1 MTNSNPMSVVQ
12 TRIPDAELED
22 AVADFQA
29 AVGQL
34 TRIYQGPTEILETL
48 MVALLAR
55 GHVLVEGVPGVAK
68 TTLMRAFAEIL
79 TASFRRVQFT
89 PDMMPTDITGTTVL
103 NLSTNQFEL
112 RRGPIFAH
120 VVLGDE
126 INRAPAKTQAAM
138 LEAMAEKQVTIDGTT
153 LALPEP
159 FVVLATQNPVEQEG
173 VYPLPEA
180 QLDRFLVKLQMGYPS
195 AADEAQMLQTHGR
208 GRPSVSSVLTTERI
222 NQLSQLADH
231 VVVDG
236 RIRTYIVSLARWTRA
251 HTSVL
256 TGASP
261 RASLALMQASRA
273 RALLRGRDFV
283 NVDDVRALVRHVF
296 AHRLL
301 LSSSALIDGTDPS
314 DIVNGAVRSV
324 PYDPA

>member
-1 MTNSNPMSVVQ
+1 MSVVQ
-12 TRIPDAELED
+12 TRIPDAELEA
-22 AVADFQA
+22 AVADFRA
-29 AVGQL
+29 AVGEL
-34 TRIYQGPTEILETL
+34 ARVYQGPTEILETL

-68 TTLMRAFAEIL
+68 TTLMRAFAETL
-79 TASFRRVQFT
+79 TASFRRIQFT

-103 NLSTNQFEL
+103 DLRTNQFEL

-153 LALPEP
+153 LVLPEP
-159 FVVLATQNPVEQEG
+159 FVVLATQNPIEQEG

-195 AADEAQMLQTHGR
+195 SADEARMLATHGR
-208 GRPSVSSVLTTERI
+208 GRPSISPVLTTERV
-222 NQLSQLADH
+222 NALAQLADQ
-231 VVVDG
+231 VVVDD
-236 RIRTYIVSLARWTRA
+236 RIRTYIVALARWTRA

-273 RALLRGRDFV
+273 RALLQGRDFV

-296 AHRLL
+296 AHRLM
-301 LSSSALIDGTDPS
+301 LSSSALIDGTDSS
-314 DIVNGAVRSV
+314 DIVNGAVRAV

>member
-1 MTNSNPMSVVQ
+1 MTSSNPMSVVQ
-12 TRIPDAELED
+12 TRIPDAELEG
-22 AVADFQA
+22 AVADLA
-29 AVGQL
+29 AVVAQL
-34 TRIYQGPTEILETL
+34 TRVYQGPAEILETL

-68 TTLMRAFAEIL
+68 TTLMRAFAEIVN
-79 TASFRRVQFT
+79 ASFRRVQFT

-103 NLSTNQFEL
+103 DMRTNQFEL

-138 LEAMAEKQVTIDGTT
+138 LEAMAERQVTIDGTT
-153 LALPEP
+153 LPLPQP

-180 QLDRFLVKLQMGYPS
+180 QLDRFLVKLEMGYPS
-195 AADEAQMLQTHGR
+195 AIDEERMLATHGG
-208 GRPSVSSVLTTERI
+208 GRPSVTPVLTTERV
-222 NQLSQLADH
+222 NRLAQLADE
-231 VVVDG
+231 VVVDD
-236 RIRTYIVSLARWTRA
+236 RIRTYIVALARWTRV
-251 HTSVL
+251 HTAVL

-283 NVDDVRALVRHVF
+283 NVDDVRALARHVF
-296 AHRLL
+296 AHRLIL
-301 LSSSALIDGTDPS
+301 NSSALIDGTDPS
-314 DIVNGAVRSV
+314 AIINAALRTV